1 MRRVSLG
8 EICGAV
14 VKLSPIS
21 HLQFRFKCA
30 AQGFKFIGA
39 SLLNMGFYEQLKPL
53 YIAGLKFGFARFI
66 IHVHRFIYERCIR
79 SIH

>member
-1 MRRVSLG
+1 MHRVSLG

-21 HLQFRFKCA
+21 HLQSRFKCST

-39 SLLNMGFYEQLKPL
+39 SLLNNGQKVNVSITDKYGILRTIKTIVL
-53 YIAGLKFGFARFI
+53 A
-66 IHVHRFIYERCIR
+66 HCR
-79 SIH
+79 SEIWIC